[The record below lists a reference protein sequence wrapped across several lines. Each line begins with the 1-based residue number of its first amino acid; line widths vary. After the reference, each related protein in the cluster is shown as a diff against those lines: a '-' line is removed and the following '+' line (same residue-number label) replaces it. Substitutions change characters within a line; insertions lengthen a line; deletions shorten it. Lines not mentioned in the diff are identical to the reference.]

1 MNKANLNHD
10 SVTSHNPQTFATGLG
25 FMAILFWSTTIAFS
39 RSLSEQIGTLT
50 TAAAV
55 YLLGGLLGCLS
66 LVLRGKKLR
75 DILALPHAYL
85 GVCGALF
92 AIYALCLYLAI
103 GLAADRHQV
112 MAVGVINYLW
122 PGLTL
127 AFSVPILKRR
137 ARAGLLPGIAL
148 AFAGVVLAM
157 VPQGQFNLAAWAG
170 DMARNIWSYLLA
182 TVAAICWGLY
192 SNLARRLAGQ
202 SGGEAVPL
210 FLMVTGIFLALL
222 CLGFRETSRISV
234 RVVAELAYM
243 GLVPTFLAYNFWDLA
258 MRQGDLTLVASSSYL
273 TPLLSALASSLYLG
287 VQPGWSFWVGC
298 ALVVAG
304 AVLCKVSIVD

>member
-170 DMARNIWSYLLA
+170 DMARGAPFPDGYRDIPGPAVPWLPRDVAYFCARGRRASLYGACSYLPGVQLLGSGD
-182 TVAAICWGLY
+182 AAGRSDPGGL
-192 SNLARRLAGQ
+192 
-202 SGGEAVPL
+202 L
-210 FLMVTGIFLALL
+210 FLSHAAALRAGL
-222 CLGFRETSRISV
+222 QPLPGRPARLELLGGL
-234 RVVAELAYM
+234 RV
-243 GLVPTFLAYNFWDLA
+243 G
-258 MRQGDLTLVASSSYL
+258 RGGG
-273 TPLLSALASSLYLG
+273 G
-287 VQPGWSFWVGC
+287 VV
-298 ALVVAG
+298 
-304 AVLCKVSIVD
+304 